1 MHLRSN
7 RLLWTLSLALVTT
20 AGACAKDDGDDFKD
34 GVPQSQD
41 VALVVPGNGAN
52 GSALTAADGTTAVQ
66 GGLANQQ
73 ADFYKLTRDVTVV
86 VNTAT
91 VGVLAL
97 VKTVTNY
104 PPSSVEMDTAV
115 WGPYT
120 DPLSP
125 NTWRL
130 TVNRVAKGQF
140 HYVLEG
146 KAKTADDT
154 GYVTV
159 LSGDHNLADP
169 TAHRRLN
176 VPDYGSGDF
185 LLDWNAAQTL
195 PEHDDNVGT
204 AAFTYSRLSPTSPV
218 TIAVTFTQVKDKDTG
233 MLIDA
238 GYAYTATPGQGGS
251 FDFKLTKDFITTT
264 AALETMSIHSRWQ
277 ETGAGRSDV
286 MISGGDVAATTATA
300 QGGATASECW
310 DANFLSVYM
319 TNSYGDPAK
328 MWGAETSCAFTPA
341 MYSAL

>member
-1 MHLRSN
+1 MHLPSN
-7 RLLWTLSLALVTT
+7 RLLLTLGLALVTT
-20 AGACAKDDGDDFKD
+20 AGACAKDDGDDFKN

-41 VALVVPGNGAN
+41 VALVVPGAGSG
-52 GSALTAADGTTAVQ
+52 GSALTADGTTAIQ
-66 GGLANQQ
+66 GGLLGEQ
-73 ADFYKLTRDVTVV
+73 ADFYKLTRDVTGV

-91 VGVLAL
+91 FSVLTL

-104 PPSSVEMDTAV
+104 PPTSVETDTAV

-146 KAKTADDT
+146 KAKTAGDT

-159 LSGDHNLADP
+159 LAGDHALADP
-169 TAHRRLN
+169 AAHRRLN
-176 VPDYGSGDF
+176 LPEYGHGNF
-185 LLDWNAAQTL
+185 LIDWNAAQTL

-204 AAFTYSRLSPTSPV
+204 AAFTYSRDQATGNV
-218 TIAVTFTQVKDKDTG
+218 AINVTFTQVKDRDKGKDTG

-238 GYAYTATPGQGGS
+238 GYAYAAVPGMGGT

-264 AALETMSIHSRWQ
+264 AALETMSIRSRWQ
-277 ETGAGRSDV
+277 ESGAGRSDV
-286 MISGGDVAATTATA
+286 MLTGGDLATVPAP
-300 QGGATASECW
+300 ATASECW
-310 DANFLSVYM
+310 DSNFLSVYM
-319 TNSYGDPAK
+319 TNSYGDATK
-328 MWGAETSCAFTPA
+328 LWGAETMCAFTPA

>member
-1 MHLRSN
+1 MQLPST
-7 RLLWTLSLALVTT
+7 RLLLTLGVALVTT

-41 VALVVPGNGAN
+41 VALVVPGNGAS
-52 GSALTAADGTTAVQ
+52 GSALTADGTTAVQ
-66 GGLANQQ
+66 GRLLGQQ
-73 ADFYKLTRDVTVV
+73 AELYKVTRDVTVV
-86 VNTAT
+86 VNAAT
-91 VGVLAL
+91 VSVLTL

-104 PPSSVEMDTAV
+104 PPSSVEQDTAV

-130 TVNRVAKGQF
+130 TVNRIAKGHF
-140 HYVLEG
+140 HYVLQG

-154 GYVTV
+154 AYVTV
-159 LSGDHNLADP
+159 LSGDHNLTDP

-176 VPDYGSGDF
+176 LPAYGSGNF

-204 AAFTYSRLSPTSPV
+204 AAFTYSRQSATSDV
-218 TIAVTFTQVKDKDTG
+218 TIDVTFTQVKDKDTG

-238 GYAYTATPGQGGS
+238 GYAYTATPNQGGT
-251 FDFKLTKDFITTT
+251 FDFKLTKDFIVTTP
-264 AALETMSIHSRWQ
+264 ALETMSIRSRWQ
-277 ETGAGRSDV
+277 QTGAGRADV
-286 MISGGDVAATTATA
+286 MISGGDVATA
-300 QGGATASECW
+300 QPGGQGTASECW
-310 DANFLSVYM
+310 DSNFGSVFM
-319 TNSYGDPAK
+319 TNSYGDANK
-328 MWGAETSCAFTPA
+328 MWGAESSCAFTPA

>member
-1 MHLRSN
+1 MHLPSN
-7 RLLWTLSLALVTT
+7 RLLLSLGLALATT

-41 VALVVPGNGAN
+41 VALVVPGNGAS
-52 GSALTAADGTTAVQ
+52 GSALTADGTTAIQ
-66 GGLANQQ
+66 GGLLGQQ
-73 ADFYKLTRDVTVV
+73 ADFYKVTRDVTVV

-91 VGVLAL
+91 ISVLAL

-104 PPSSVEMDTAV
+104 PPTSVEMDTAV

-130 TVNRVAKGQF
+130 TVNRLARGQF

-146 KAKTADDT
+146 KPKIANDAA
-154 GYVTV
+154 YVTV
-159 LSGDHNLADP
+159 LSGDHTLADP
-169 TAHRRLN
+169 AAHRRRN
-176 VPDYGSGDF
+176 VPAYGSGNF
-185 LLDWNAAQTL
+185 VIDWNAAQTL

-204 AAFTYSRLSPTSPV
+204 AAFTYSRLSATANV
-218 TIAVTFTQVKDKDTG
+218 TIDVTFTQVKDKDTG

-238 GYAYTATPGQGGS
+238 GYAYSAVPSMGGT
-251 FDFKLTKDFITTT
+251 FDFKLTKDFVATTT
-264 AALETMSIHSRWQ
+264 ALETMSIRSRWQ

-286 MISGGDVAATTATA
+286 MLSGGDLAAAPATTP
-300 QGGATASECW
+300 ATASECW
-310 DANFLSVYM
+310 DSNFLSVYM
-319 TNSYGDPAK
+319 TNSYGDPLK
-328 MWGAETSCAFTPA
+328 TWGAESSCAFTPA